1 MRAPVDAAAWA
12 RISRRFDEALDL
24 APTLRAAWLVALESS
39 EPEIGAAL
47 RGLLAAHEQ
56 ADDGSLAAAPAGL
69 VAQALVERA
78 GAALVPGAMVD
89 CYRLIEPLG
98 QGGMASVWL
107 AEQTEHV
114 LRRVAL
120 KLPHRGL
127 GPETEEA
134 AAASVSRRF
143 IQERDLL
150 AGLEHP
156 HIARLYDAGFAI
168 DGQPYL
174 AMEWVRGQTLTRYAD
189 QNRLDLAAR
198 LRLFLQVLSAV
209 GHAHSALVIH
219 RDLKPSNILVTPDG
233 HVKLLDFGIAHLLG
247 TALPLDGHTFTPDA
261 AAPEQLAGR
270 SLGTASD
277 IYSLGVVLYE
287 LLSGRRPYRLPA
299 GSAEAMGAAL
309 AGLGI
314 RPPSSWRRV
323 LAGDLDALVMC
334 CLNQDP
340 AARYASVDALAKDI
354 ERHLARAPLA
364 VRGRSGGYLLGRFL
378 SRYRWWV
385 AGGGLLFTSL
395 AGGLGLSLWQ
405 MQRAELQR
413 AVAERAAAREE
424 ALRYQLIGLFRSAI
438 ADPSAAMAA
447 GPLTAKAMLDRSAA
461 RVIAEYRDDPQRAGK
476 LTITLADLYGA
487 LGDVEGQLP
496 LLEGFL
502 AAAGPQADAQDLA
515 LVRQKLANVELLRGR
530 VAAAAHQL
538 AKAEAFWATAPAVH
552 REPLLEG
559 LLIRGSLQRAQG
571 DLEGSLATFRGA
583 IAQRQALSG
592 ERHRETALLYNSMA
606 ITLTVANRLDEA
618 LAAYRR
624 TLVIFEQL
632 GRAEDLDA
640 LVIRGNTGTL
650 ALRLGRLAEAEP
662 VLKTAF
668 EAQRRRGGDSAAVAA
683 AMGMYGAAL
692 SQRERWGEALPVLR
706 EALALAERFAG
717 PASPLALR
725 GRLILAEAQM
735 GSGDLAGATASLD
748 AAQARLVERLGPGH
762 LLALR
767 LGLLRARLAAQRGDH
782 ASAQRRYEALLAPLE
797 ALGAPALTALA
808 EARLGLGEALLA
820 QGRASE
826 AVVPLRA
833 ALGLREQLLW
843 AQSWELALARLRL
856 GQALQRSGGPGAAEL
871 LSEGRAGLLTQ
882 LGPTHSLTRS
892 TP

>member
-1 MRAPVDAAAWA
+1 MRGGPVDAAEWA
-12 RISRRFDEALDL
+12 DLSRRLDEALDL
-24 APTLRAAWLVALESS
+24 EPPQRQAWLAALEA
-39 EPEIGAAL
+39 EAPALGARL
-47 RGLLAAHEQ
+47 RRLLAAHEQ
-56 ADDGSLAAAPAGL
+56 ADDGRLAAAPSGL

-78 GAALVPGAMVD
+78 GVALLPGAMVG

-127 GPETEEA
+127 GLETDETA
-134 AAASVSRRF
+134 ARRF

-156 HIARLYDAGFAI
+156 HIARLYDAGFAA

-174 AMEWVRGQTLTRYAD
+174 AMEWVPGQTITRYAD
-189 QNRLDLAAR
+189 QQRLDLAAR
-198 LRLFLQVLSAV
+198 LRLFLQVLGAV
-209 GHAHSALVIH
+209 GHAHAALVIH

-233 HVKLLDFGIAHLLG
+233 QVKLLDFGIAHLLG
-247 TALPLDGHTFTPDA
+247 AALPLDGHSFTPDA

-299 GSAEAMGAAL
+299 GSAEAMAAAL
-309 AGLGI
+309 ADLRI
-314 RPPSSWRRV
+314 APPSRWRRA

-334 CLNQDP
+334 CLSQDP
-340 AARYASVDALAKDI
+340 AARYASVEALAKDI
-354 ERHLARAPLA
+354 ARHLVRAPLA
-364 VRGRSGGYLLGRFL
+364 VRGRSAAYLLGRFL

-385 AGGGLLFTSL
+385 AGGSLVFVSL

-413 AVAERAAAREE
+413 AAAERAAAREE

-438 ADPSAAMAA
+438 ADPAAS

-461 RVIAEYRDDPQRAGK
+461 RVIAEYRDDPQRAGR

-515 LVRQKLANVELLRGR
+515 LVRQKLANIELLRGR
-530 VAAAAHQL
+530 VAAAAALL
-538 AKAEAFWATAPAVH
+538 AQAEAFWATAPAAH

-571 DLEGSLATFRGA
+571 DLEGSLATFRSA

-606 ITLTVANRLDEA
+606 ITLTAANQLDEA

-624 TLVIFEQL
+624 TLAIFEQL

-662 VLKTAF
+662 VLKSAF

-706 EALALAERFAG
+706 EALTLAERFAG

-725 GRLILAEAQM
+725 GRLFLAEAQL
-735 GSGDLAGATASLD
+735 GSGDLVGASASLD
-748 AAQARLVERLGPGH
+748 AAQARLAERLGTGH

-767 LGLLRARLAAQRGDH
+767 LGLLRARLAAQRGDQ
-782 ASAQRRYEALLAPLE
+782 AGAQRQYEALLAPLE

-808 EARLGLGEALLA
+808 DARLGLGEALLA
-820 QGRASE
+820 QDRAPQ
-826 AVVPLRA
+826 ALAPLRA

-856 GQALQRSGGPGAAEL
+856 GQALQRSGGPGVGEAAEL
-871 LSEGRAGLLTQ
+871 LSEGRAGLLAQ
-882 LGPTHSLTRS
+882 LGPAHSLTRP